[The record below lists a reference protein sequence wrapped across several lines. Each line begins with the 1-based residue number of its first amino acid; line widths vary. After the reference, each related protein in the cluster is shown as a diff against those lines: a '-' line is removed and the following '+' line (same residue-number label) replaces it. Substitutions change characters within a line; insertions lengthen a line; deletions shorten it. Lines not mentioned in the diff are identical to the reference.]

1 MEMVIGI
8 LGILKAGG
16 AYLPLDPAYPKERL
30 AFMLEDTGVSVLLT
44 QERLLET
51 LPKHTAKVICLD
63 TDWESIQVRIDS
75 SIQNSPPHP
84 PLVRGEYEEGESQ
97 GAGKTQNPS
106 SLAYAIYTSGSTGKP
121 KGVLVTHQNL
131 VHSTWTRHLYY
142 HQPVTS
148 FLLLSSFAFDS
159 SVAGIFWT
167 LCQGGMLV
175 LPQDFQKDPQQLTEL
190 IARHRVSHLLTVPSF
205 YSLLLEQAK
214 LGQLDSLRVAIV
226 AGEVCRKELVER
238 HYQQL
243 PQASLFNE
251 YGPTE
256 GTVWSS
262 VYHCQPCELNNQIP
276 IGCPIA
282 NTQIYLLDAQLQPV
296 PIGIVGE
303 LYIGGAGVARGYLNR
318 PELTAEK
325 FIPNP
330 FQPGERLYKTGD
342 LACYLPDGT
351 IKFLGRI
358 DHQVKLRGF
367 RLELG
372 EIEAVL
378 NQYPG
383 VQDVAAIVREDESG
397 DQRLVAYVVPSQQ
410 QVLTLRELRDFL
422 KERLPDYMM
431 PSAFVLLDSLP
442 LLPNGK
448 VDRHALPVPEGLRP
462 TLAAAYEAPRSEV
475 ERAIATVWR
484 SMLHLE
490 KVGIHD
496 NFFDLGGHS
505 LLMVQVN
512 NKLRDVF
519 NRDLS
524 IVELFQNPTI
534 SSLAQYLS
542 QKSEET
548 TAFEAVQ
555 NRVQKQLEAIN
566 KRKKL
571 LTKQQNTH

>member
-1 MEMVIGI
+1 
-8 LGILKAGG
+8 
-16 AYLPLDPAYPKERL
+16 
-30 AFMLEDTGVSVLLT
+30 
-44 QERLLET
+44 
-51 LPKHTAKVICLD
+51 
-63 TDWESIQVRIDS
+63 
-75 SIQNSPPHP
+75 
-84 PLVRGEYEEGESQ
+84 
-97 GAGKTQNPS
+97 
-106 SLAYAIYTSGSTGKP
+106 
-121 KGVLVTHQNL
+121 
-131 VHSTWTRHLYY
+131 LYY

-548 TAFEAVQ
+548 SAFEAVQ

-566 KRKKL
+566 KRKNL